1 MKKREM
7 GLMGSLND
15 MNQSCMDSFNT
26 APIDEVVRR
35 SNLRHIAFI
44 MDGNGRW
51 ATGRGLQ
58 REAGHRAG
66 AEVFKKIVRYC
77 KKIGIPCCTVY
88 AFSTENIKRP
98 KHEVEVIMSLLIKNI
113 AEAADESDIEFKFIG
128 EPAALG
134 ENIGRKSAALEAET
148 AGRPYRLNIAVNYG
162 GRAEIVHAVNR
173 AIEMG
178 KSILT
183 EDDISAELY
192 THGCPEPDL
201 IVRTGNEIRVSNFL
215 IWQLAYSELY
225 FSEKMWPDF
234 TAEDVDAAIR
244 NFAGRG
250 RRWGNV

>member
-1 MKKREM
+1 MD
-7 GLMGSLND
+7 SLDN
-15 MNQSCMDSFNT
+15 MNQSCADSLIT
-26 APIDEVVRR
+26 APIEEVVKR
-35 SNLRHIAFI
+35 SNLQHIAFI

-51 ATGRGLQ
+51 ATARGLQ

-66 AEVFKKIVRYC
+66 AATFKKIVRYC
-77 KKIGIPCCTVY
+77 KKIGISCCTVY

-128 EPAALG
+128 EPSALG
-134 ENIGRKSAALEAET
+134 ESIGRKSAALEAET
-148 AGRPYRLNIAVNYG
+148 VGRPYRLNIAVNYG
-162 GRAEIVHAVNR
+162 GRAEIVHAVNS
-173 AIEMG
+173 AIRKG
-178 KSILT
+178 KSVIT

-234 TAEDVDAAIR
+234 TEDDVDAAIR